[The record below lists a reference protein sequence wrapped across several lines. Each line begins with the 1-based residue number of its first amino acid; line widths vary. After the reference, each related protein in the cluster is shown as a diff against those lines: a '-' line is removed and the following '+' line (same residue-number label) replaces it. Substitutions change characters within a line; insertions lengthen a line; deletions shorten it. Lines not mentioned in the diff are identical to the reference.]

1 MIAEPISIGNLKLKN
16 RIVRTATYEKMA
28 DEDGFVTDQLIGLY
42 EEIAG
47 GGSGLIITGSALVH
61 LSGYLYPKQIC
72 IHTDNY
78 VKGLKA
84 LTEAVHSKGVPIFIQ
99 LSHGG
104 RLCSTLLLGDSS
116 PLAPSSFF
124 DPVLNW
130 APKEL
135 TNQEI
140 WELVY
145 AFATSAR
152 RARDA
157 GFDGIQIQAANGY
170 LLSSFLSPYT
180 NKRQD
185 YWGGDEE
192 RRFHFLEEV
201 YRAIRAELGHNLPI
215 IIKLNG
221 DDLVAG
227 GLRLAEATR
236 FAQRLEYM
244 GVDALE
250 ISGGLYGFLTAPKDG
265 DVPPM
270 EQEAYFKEHS
280 RAIKSKVSIP
290 VILTGGIRSSSVAQR
305 LIEEGYA
312 DLVGLSRPLIREP
325 DLPSKLLAGKQRA
338 DCISCNGCVDF
349 EHLDYV
355 TCQEVASKKVNFIS

>member
-1 MIAEPISIGNLKLKN
+1 MITEPINIGNLRLKN
-16 RIVRTATYEKMA
+16 RIVRAATYEKMA
-28 DEDGFVTDQLIGLY
+28 DEDGFVTDQLIGFY

-61 LSGYLYPKQIC
+61 LSGYLYPKQLC

-78 VKGLKA
+78 VRGLRA
-84 LTEAVHSKGVPIFIQ
+84 LTEAVHSKDVPIFIQ

-104 RLCSTLLLGDSS
+104 RLCSSLLLGDSS

-124 DPVLNW
+124 DPDLKYT
-130 APKEL
+130 PKEL
-135 TNQEI
+135 TNQDI
-140 WELVY
+140 WGLVY
-145 AFATSAR
+145 AFGTSAR

-157 GFDGIQIQAANGY
+157 GFDGIQLQAANGY

-192 RRFHFLEEV
+192 RRFHLIEEV
-201 YRAIRAELGHNLPI
+201 YRAVRTEVGHKLPI
-215 IIKLNG
+215 IIKVNG
-221 DDLVAG
+221 EDFVEG
-227 GLRLAEATR
+227 GLTMDEAIR
-236 FAQRLEYM
+236 IAQRLEYI

-250 ISGGLYGFLTAPKDG
+250 ISGGLYGFKSTSNGKDIALTEREG
-265 DVPPM
+265 
-270 EQEAYFKEHS
+270 YFKEHS

-290 VILTGGIRSSSVAQR
+290 VILTGGIRSRTEAQK

-312 DLVGLSRPLIREP
+312 DLIGLSRPLIREP
-325 DLPSKLLAGKQRA
+325 DLPSKFIAGKQRA
-338 DCISCNGCVDF
+338 DCVSCNGCLDF
-349 EHLDYV
+349 RHLDYV
-355 TCQEVASKKVNFIS
+355 TCTQVAS